1 MSVGQSQSE
10 FIGNTGIAT
19 DAVTVSVLTRAL
31 AEGQLTAAELTRF
44 YLGQIERLNG
54 EFGAV
59 ISVDDSAAG
68 QASAADEARAAGTPL
83 GALAGI
89 PVLVKDNVSVAGSPA
104 TAGSPALLGA
114 DAVDAFLVGQ
124 LRAAGAII
132 LGKANLSEWDNYRST
147 HSSSGW
153 STHGA
158 QAVNPHG
165 PGRNPSGS
173 SSGSGVA
180 VAAGL
185 APLAIGT
192 ETDGSIISP
201 ATSNGVVGIKPTLG
215 LVSRSGIV
223 PISSA
228 QDTAGPMTRC
238 VADAAVLLGA
248 IAGPDPAD
256 PPSEDTPE
264 GAAFHADYTQFLDPA
279 ALAGARIGIWRD
291 GAADAVPGAIE
302 VLDQAVSLLRSSGAV
317 IIDPV
322 ELTGAASIS
331 KPEFAAL
338 GMEFKDDLN
347 AYLASVGGEHPM
359 SLSELIEFNRGNALR
374 VLSHFGQE
382 IFVRAD
388 ETKGRAD
395 PNWRPAREEAR
406 TLARGA
412 LDGAFS
418 SHGLD
423 AVVIVSGNPAWLTD
437 YVLGD
442 HYSVG
447 TSSPAAV
454 AGYPSIT
461 VPAGQVSGLPVGVS
475 LIGPAWSEPSLIALA
490 YSLEQAMLSRPGG
503 ERAGRRAGHDGR
515 GPADSSQAER

>member
-1 MSVGQSQSE
+1 MSVGKSQSE
-10 FIGNTGIAT
+10 IIGSTGIAT
-19 DAVTVSVLTRAL
+19 DEVTVSALTSAL
-31 AEGQLTAAELTRF
+31 ASGQLTAAELTQF
-44 YLGQIERLNG
+44 YLGRIERLNG

-59 ISVDDSAAG
+59 ISVDEGAVS
-68 QASAADEARAAGTPL
+68 QASAADEARAAGTEQGP
-83 GALAGI
+83 LAGI
-89 PVLVKDNVSVAGSPA
+89 PVLVKDNVSVSGSPA

-114 DAVDAFLVGQ
+114 DASDAFLVGR
-124 LRAAGAII
+124 LREAGAII
-132 LGKANLSEWDNYRST
+132 LGKANLSEWANFRST

-153 STHGA
+153 STLGG

-165 PGRNPSGS
+165 AGRNPSGS

-192 ETDGSIISP
+192 ETDGSVISP
-201 ATSNGVVGIKPTLG
+201 STSNGIVGIKPTLG

-248 IAGPDPAD
+248 IAGADPAD
-256 PPSEDTPE
+256 PASEDTPD
-264 GAAFHADYTQFLDPA
+264 GAVFHADYTQFLDPA
-279 ALAGARIGIWRD
+279 ALAGARIGVWRA
-291 GAADAVPGAIE
+291 GAAEAVPGALE
-302 VLDQAVSLLRSSGAV
+302 VLDQAVSLLRGAGAV
-317 IIDPV
+317 VIDPV
-322 ELTGAASIS
+322 ELTGSEAIS

-359 SLSELIEFNRGNALR
+359 SLSELIEFNKGNALR

-382 IFVRAD
+382 IFLQAD

-395 PNWRPAREEAR
+395 PAWRPAREEAR

-418 SHGLD
+418 EHGLD

-442 HYSVG
+442 HYSFG
-447 TSSPAAV
+447 TSSPCAV
-454 AGYPSIT
+454 SGYPAIT
-461 VPAGQVSGLPVGVS
+461 VPAGSVSGLPVGLS
-475 LIGPAWSEPSLIALA
+475 FMGRAWSEPRLLGLA
-490 YSLEQAMLSRPGG
+490 YAFEQVRSLR
-503 ERAGRRAGHDGR
+503 
-515 GPADSSQAER
+515 

>member
-10 FIGNTGIAT
+10 SIGKTGIAT
-19 DAVTVSVLTRAL
+19 DEVTVAGLSQAL
-31 AEGQLTAAELTRF
+31 ARGKLTAAELTQF
-44 YLGQIERLNG
+44 YLGRIERLNG
-54 EFGAV
+54 DYGAV
-59 ISVDDSAAG
+59 ISVDETAGRQAA
-68 QASAADEARAAGTPL
+68 AADAARAAGQEP
-83 GALAGI
+83 GPLAGI

-114 DAVDAFLVGQ
+114 DARDAFLIGR
-124 LRAAGAII
+124 LREAGAVI
-132 LGKANLSEWDNYRST
+132 LGKANLSEWANFRSN

-153 STHGA
+153 STLGG
-158 QAVNPHG
+158 QAVNPNG

-185 APLAIGT
+185 TPLAIGT

-201 ATSNGVVGIKPTLG
+201 STSNGIVGIKPTLG

-223 PISSA
+223 PISAA

-248 IAGPDPAD
+248 IAGADPAD
-256 PPSEDTPE
+256 PQSEDTPD

-279 ALAGARIGIWRD
+279 ALAGARIGVWRD
-291 GAADAVPGAIE
+291 GAADAIPAALAVF
-302 VLDQAVSLLRSSGAV
+302 DQAVSLLREAGAV

-322 ELTGAASIS
+322 SLTGAQDIS
-331 KPEFAAL
+331 KPEFTAL

-359 SLSELIEFNRGNALR
+359 SLSELIEFNEKNALR

-382 IFVRAD
+382 IFVQAQ

-412 LDGAFS
+412 LDGAFAD
-418 SHGLD
+418 HGLD

-442 HYSVG
+442 NYSFG
-447 TSSPAAV
+447 TSTPCAV
-454 AGYPSIT
+454 SGYPSIT
-461 VPAGQVSGLPVGVS
+461 VPAGHVSGLGRQTQQVRSADFSPQIALPVGLS
-475 LIGPAWSEPSLIALA
+475 FMGLAWSEPRLLGLA
-490 YSLEQAMLSRPGG
+490 YAFEQVRSLR
-503 ERAGRRAGHDGR
+503 
-515 GPADSSQAER
+515 